1 MYITNLKLVYPTFAF
16 TSYNAIFFIIDI
28 VHCIFFFNDCITQWL
43 EKDNRMSRGMLTI
56 HMLEH
61 HGGSHYILPSKK
73 SWLYFMMCH
82 MFKLQPMQGILN
94 QHPRY
99 FVPLLA
105 KDFLCKTYA
114 PIRTLFNRTFYGIIS
129 SRSSGSKHDTLP
141 PQINQ
146 VFIISFLMHAYLSLN
161 LLQN

>member
-1 MYITNLKLVYPTFAF
+1 MCIPLLHLLLIMQLFL
-16 TSYNAIFFIIDI
+16 IIDI
-28 VHCIFFFNDCITQWL
+28 IHCIFFFNDCITQWL
-43 EKDNRMSRGMLTI
+43 EKDNRMSLGMLTI

-61 HGGSHYILPSKK
+61 HGGSHYILPLKK

-105 KDFLCKTYA
+105 KDCLCKTYA
-114 PIRTLFNRTFYGIIS
+114 PITTLFNGTFYGIIS
-129 SRSSGSKHDTLP
+129 SRSSGLKAWYP
-141 PQINQ
+141 PPPNQ
-146 VFIISFLMHAYLSLN
+146 PSFYNFLLN
-161 LLQN
+161 ACLFKP